1 MSRLQRAFEQAAG
14 QTNAF
19 IGRPSPGRTR
29 EGMPVSTPHRQILVA
44 TMLAGLLLASVGFAP
59 SAAAKRDLPPLELFG
74 SRAAGWGF
82 TNTSLTIPGPSM
94 QFEVG
99 DNVTLNLTSVD
110 GRSHDWFL
118 DYNNNSA
125 VNAGEPRS
133 PNFST
138 NVLWNFT
145 VSNRTGTFRYRSD
158 RVGGGDLATM
168 WGNITILPAGSLSSP
183 AGNPLVLGALV
194 LGFAAVLLIA
204 VLAYRRSGKPPSS
217 PRR

>member
-1 MSRLQRAFEQAAG
+1 M
-14 QTNAF
+14 
-19 IGRPSPGRTR
+19 
-29 EGMPVSTPHRQILVA
+29 
-44 TMLAGLLLASVGFAP
+44 
-59 SAAAKRDLPPLELFG
+59 
-74 SRAAGWGF
+74 
-82 TNTSLTIPGPSM
+82 TSI
-94 QFEVG
+94 
-99 DNVTLNLTSVD
+99 D

-125 VNAGEPRS
+125 VNPGEPRS

-183 AGNPLVLGALV
+183 AGNPLLLGVLV